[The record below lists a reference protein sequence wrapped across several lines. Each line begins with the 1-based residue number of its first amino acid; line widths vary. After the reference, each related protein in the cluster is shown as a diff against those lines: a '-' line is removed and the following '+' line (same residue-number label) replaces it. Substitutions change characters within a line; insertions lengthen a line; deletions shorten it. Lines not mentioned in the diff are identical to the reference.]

1 LCYGP
6 GLGTDSCRGYTLL
19 ASCNECGAKSPG
31 LWQEKKPEPNDQ
43 SWEGA
48 ADDWNSRPG
57 EPDLENCG
65 VAYCEHY
72 PEGLPVCSKCR
83 EESQLAHDKA
93 CALLAEARADAEHWK
108 GECSDLVR
116 MAHEMRAE
124 IDYFQTLIDLQ
135 HKRTVEADKLW
146 QVAHN
151 QPNVLPDLGELIGWL
166 MKRADD
172 MRCCYNCKY
181 GPMCSVDAR
190 VCSGCS
196 FAHNNPAD
204 GQMRWEAKP

>member
-1 LCYGP
+1 MSDTP
-6 GLGTDSCRGYTLL
+6 RTDAVCRTVDHTAIMGGKIYQATIETVD
-19 ASCNECGAKSPG
+19 ANFAR
-31 LWQEKKPEPNDQ
+31 Q
-43 SWEGA
+43 
-48 ADDWNSRPG
+48 
-57 EPDLENCG
+57 LE
-65 VAYCEHY
+65 
-72 PEGLPVCSKCR
+72 R
-83 EESQLAHDKA
+83 E
-93 CALLAEARADAEHWK
+93 LAEARDEVEHWK
-108 GECSDLVR
+108 GECGDLVR

-151 QPNVLPDLGELIGWL
+151 QPDVLPDLGRLIEWL

-204 GQMRWEAKP
+204 GQMRWEAKL